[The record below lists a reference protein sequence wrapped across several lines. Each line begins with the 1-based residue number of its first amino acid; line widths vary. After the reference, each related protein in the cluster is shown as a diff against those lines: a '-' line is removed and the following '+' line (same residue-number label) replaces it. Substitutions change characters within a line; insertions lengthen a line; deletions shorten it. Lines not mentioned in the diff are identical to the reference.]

1 MDNGRE
7 QRGLEIAAKA
17 KLQRDGDR
25 WFVPSQSGGG
35 TNHGGKYIVKPD
47 VSNPHCTC
55 PDHELGQHKCKH
67 IFAVEFTIRREYSN
81 DGETQTLTETVSV
94 KKTYRQ
100 DWPAYN
106 KAQTQEKDQFQTL
119 LHDLCQGIGSPSQK
133 MGRPRLSL
141 EDMIFSAAFKVYS
154 TISGR
159 RIMSDLRDAHAKGH
173 ISKLPCYNSIFNYFE
188 DETLTPHL
196 QMLIEESSLPLTA
209 IESDFAVDSSGFSTS
224 RFLQWAE
231 AKYRNPALMNKR
243 EWVKVHLMCGVK
255 TNIVTAVEIT
265 DRYAADCPQFKQLV
279 DATAKNFV
287 MQEVSADKA
296 YLSAANLQT
305 VVDHAAMPYIPFKTN
320 SASQWGLSGPRGY
333 DQKAKWERKST
344 LWRRMFHYFNYNQDW
359 FMQQY
364 HKRSNVE
371 STFSMIKAKFGDG
384 LRSRTKTAQI
394 NEALCKI
401 LCHNLCCLIQ
411 SMFELNIKPEFWA
424 EQTSFQG

>member
-1 MDNGRE
+1 MELRE
-7 QRGLEIAAKA
+7 EKGLLIAATV
-17 KLQRDGDR
+17 KLQRSGDS
-25 WFVPSQSGGG
+25 WFVPSESGGG
-35 TNHGGKYIVKPD
+35 TNHGGGYIVKPH
-47 VSNPHCTC
+47 VSDPHCNC
-55 PDHELGQHKCKH
+55 PDYELRKLKCKH
-67 IFAVEFTIRREYSN
+67 IYAVEYAIRHDDPEPPAP
-81 DGETQTLTETVSV
+81 TETVPA
-94 KKTYRQ
+94 KKTYPQ

-106 KAQTQEKDQFQTL
+106 AAQVNEKDHFQSL
-119 LHDLCQGIGSPSQK
+119 LHDLCKGIGGPSQK

-154 TISGR
+154 TVSGR
-159 RIMSDLRDAHAKGH
+159 RFMSDLRDAHTKGF
-173 ISKLPCYNSIFNYFE
+173 IEKLPCYNSIFNYFD
-188 DETLTPHL
+188 DETLTPYL

-224 RFLQWAE
+224 RFYQWVD
-231 AKYRNPALMNKR
+231 AKYTNPQLMNKR

-265 DRYAADCPQFKQLV
+265 SRFAGDSPQFKSLV
-279 DATAKNFV
+279 DTTAKNFV

-305 VVDHAAMPYIPFKTN
+305 VVDHAAMPYIPFKSN
-320 SASQWGLSGPRGY
+320 SASEWGVSGKRGQ
-333 DQKAKWERKST
+333 DKKAKWARKSN
-344 LWRRMFHYFNYNQDW
+344 LWRRMYHYYEYNQNR
-359 FMQQY
+359 FFQQY

-394 NEALCKI
+394 NEALCKV

-411 SMFELNIKPEFWA
+411 SVFELKIEANFWA
-424 EQTSFQG
+424 EETLEVG